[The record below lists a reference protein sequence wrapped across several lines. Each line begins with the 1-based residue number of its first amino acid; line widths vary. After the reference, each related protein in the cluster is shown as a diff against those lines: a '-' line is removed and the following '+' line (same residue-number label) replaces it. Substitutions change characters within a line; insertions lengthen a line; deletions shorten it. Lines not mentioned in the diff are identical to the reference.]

1 MKIAVLLYPE
11 FTALDCIG
19 PYEILSRIPDAELKF
34 VSADG
39 GLVTSDTGALS
50 IQTACR
56 LDEMT
61 DPDIVLVPG
70 GPGDQAAIADKRN
83 LDWLRR
89 VDENTKWTTSVCTG
103 ALLLAAAGLLDGKEA
118 TTHWAAYDQL
128 RELGGV
134 PVARRVVRSGKIIT
148 GAGVSAGIDMAL
160 TLLAEEV
167 GADYAQG
174 IQLAI
179 EYDPQPPFDSGSP
192 DKARPEILALVR
204 AHFDQQEEERARAE
218 AAAN

>member
-19 PYEILSRIPDAELKF
+19 PYEILSRIPDAKLEF
-34 VSADG
+34 VSAEG
-39 GLVTSDTGALS
+39 GLVTSDTGALT
-50 IQTACR
+50 IQTACSI
-56 LDEMT
+56 DQCT
-61 DPDIVLVPG
+61 DPGIVLVPG
-70 GPGDQAAIADKRN
+70 GPGDQDAIADERN
-83 LDWLRR
+83 LEWLRR
-89 VDENTKWTTSVCTG
+89 VHEYTKWTTSVCTG
-103 ALLLAAAGLLDGKEA
+103 SLLLAAAGLLDGKEA

-128 RELGGV
+128 RALGAL
-134 PVARRVVRSGKIIT
+134 PVSRRVVRSGKIMT

-167 GADYAQG
+167 GEDYAQG

-204 AHFDQQEEERARAE
+204 AHFEQQDEESARDQ
-218 AAAN
+218 AAAT